1 MEYLADGRSGQMPGA
16 EVAEWKAAGR
26 SQHKMDTQLLLESGD
41 RLGQAP
47 AQLAFGGRTGDRP
60 CVNAAR

>member
-1 MEYLADGRSGQMPGA
+1 MPGA